1 MSLTKVIDYYNQAH
15 LDYEWVW
22 RTHKNL
28 SLHYGFYDQ
37 AHRTHH
43 EALLNMNR
51 VLANM
56 AHIESKDKVLDA
68 GCGIGGSSI
77 WLAKNLGANVMGVN
91 INESQLSKARALA
104 EINGIQSLVHFIR
117 RNFSD
122 TGLESNSFDVV
133 WGLESICYAEDK
145 KVFLGEAKRVL
156 KNNGRIVVADGFLKK
171 SDLTKKE
178 RREMDIWLEGWA
190 VPNLAEAQSFK
201 KDLEELGFRNIVFK
215 DITENVMP
223 SSRRMY
229 WAAVLAYPIAKLM
242 CLVGLR
248 TEVQLKNMDAAYYQQ
263 ITLRDRLWFYGVF
276 CATK

>member
-1 MSLTKVIDYYNQAH
+1 MGKDSAKRLAIILCSGGIDSVVTAYHAKKKLKYNRIII
-15 LDYEWVW
+15 LFF
-22 RTHKNL
+22 N
-28 SLHYGFYDQ
+28 YGQ
-37 AHRTHH
+37 K
-43 EALLNMNR
+43 ALKQER
-51 VLANM
+51 VC
-56 AHIESKDKVLDA
+56 SKR
-68 GCGIGGSSI
+68 C
-77 WLAKNLGANVMGVN
+77 AKNLGANVMGVN

-248 TEVQLKNMDAAYYQQ
+248 TEVQMKNMDAAYYQQ